1 MRSFSRTHTHMHAPV
16 MAEEYVVAL
25 IMKRHHAAAVELWV
39 VRKER
44 RQLSTDAQ
52 TEARV
57 EVVEDDFRQVRCR
70 FAAVLYVRTCTRTS

>member
-1 MRSFSRTHTHMHAPV
+1 

-25 IMKRHHAAAVELWV
+25 IVKRHHAAAVELWV

-44 RQLSTDAQ
+44 RQLAADAQ

-70 FAAVLYVRTCTRTS
+70 LAAVLYAYVRVRERHDDETRRAL